1 MRQTTSHNSFCF
13 IWRRSIA
20 TELATNLLRIQGIS
34 AIFRILITALALCAE
49 SLVLNR
55 RGNNRMAA
63 MIKSH
68 PGLKPLE
75 EVDSEMSELI
85 AQEQRR
91 QACAPRPKPSFVER
105 GGERAESGRVDAPS
119 SL

>member
-1 MRQTTSHNSFCF
+1 
-13 IWRRSIA
+13 
-20 TELATNLLRIQGIS
+20 
-34 AIFRILITALALCAE
+34 
-49 SLVLNR
+49 
-55 RGNNRMAA
+55 

-91 QACAPRPKPSFVER
+91 QACAQRPKPSFVER
-105 GGERAESGRVDAPS
+105 GGRARRIGTRRRKRVSIRPRAPLSQQTVSDAVRMPGAAAPGR
-119 SL
+119 